1 MNIILEMNLNNILK
15 LIFYILISFNA
26 FSQKYPSIS
35 VINSDTV
42 MIFNIDQAKKIALI
56 IEDKK
61 KLYKLNVI
69 NENELL
75 KKDSIITMQYNQIV
89 NCNKI
94 LTKYNTIIVEKEKSK
109 KLLDM
114 QCDLYSKEIK
124 RLSRQKWIA
133 IISGVFSVATISYF
147 YVIK

>member
-1 MNIILEMNLNNILK
+1 MKIILEMKLNNILK

>member
-1 MNIILEMNLNNILK
+1 
-15 LIFYILISFNA
+15 
-26 FSQKYPSIS
+26 
-35 VINSDTV
+35 

>member
-1 MNIILEMNLNNILK
+1 MKLNNILK